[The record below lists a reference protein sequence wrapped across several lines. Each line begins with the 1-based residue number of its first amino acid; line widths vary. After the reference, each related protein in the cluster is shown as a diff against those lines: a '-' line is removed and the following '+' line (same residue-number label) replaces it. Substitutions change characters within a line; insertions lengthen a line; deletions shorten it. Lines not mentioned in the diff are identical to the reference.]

1 MKNHDSAEEETLST
15 NSLIDKL
22 NKINDSTFKDLMKA
36 QILKMEEVNQKK
48 ISISGQNQKNKS
60 KFDEKAD
67 QIKLKA
73 ENEMK
78 KVKELLEK
86 WQVEV

>member
-1 MKNHDSAEEETLST
+1 
-15 NSLIDKL
+15 
-22 NKINDSTFKDLMKA
+22 MKA

-86 WQVEV
+86 